1 MTSSNLNCLPK
12 APPSDTIRRW
22 SFKIW
27 LLGNTNIQC
36 TAGRETL
43 KKTQLTSGVPQRH
56 FEDPRKL
63 KISRYTFDS
72 VFYMTWVATLPSP
85 RYFIMLSSICDKP
98 STLAFWI
105 SLQSSWWGISPISSV
120 WLARSVEDR
129 ELLLLS
135 FSLRFVGQLDLV
147 DTREIYL
154 EGRMLPTKCISIQKI
169 LFSWID

>member
-1 MTSSNLNCLPK
+1 MHCRKRNCEK
-12 APPSDTIRRW
+12 
-22 SFKIW
+22 KIKL
-27 LLGNTNIQC
+27 LLGYYKDVL
-36 TAGRETL
+36 R
-43 KKTQLTSGVPQRH
+43 TQGNVKFPGTHLTPY
-56 FEDPRKL
+56 FTWP
-63 KISRYTFDS
+63 
-72 VFYMTWVATLPSP
+72 WVATLPSP
-85 RYFIMLSSICDKP
+85 KYFIMLSSICDKP

-120 WLARSVEDR
+120 WLARSVEDK

-135 FSLRFVGQLDLV
+135 FSLRFVDQLDLV